1 MVAGIASNPLRV
13 LWSVHCNE
21 TGVWKI
27 GSKDRTIWT
36 GDEGNTQEGWF
47 DLNSKWR
54 PRLLWRST
62 KWFCSYVWLAVK
74 DRERSSKIWRM
85 PCYASKTLSQK
96 MCLMH
101 AGSN

>member
-47 DLNSKWR
+47 DL
-54 PRLLWRST
+54 
-62 KWFCSYVWLAVK
+62 
-74 DRERSSKIWRM
+74 
-85 PCYASKTLSQK
+85 
-96 MCLMH
+96 
-101 AGSN
+101 